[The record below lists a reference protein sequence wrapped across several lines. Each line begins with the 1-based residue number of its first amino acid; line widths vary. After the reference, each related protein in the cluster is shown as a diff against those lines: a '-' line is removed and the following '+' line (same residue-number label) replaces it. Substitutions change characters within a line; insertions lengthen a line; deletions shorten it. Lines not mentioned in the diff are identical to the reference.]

1 MSNIID
7 GAAIAAQIRAEIKV
21 EVDALKASGSP
32 IVPGLATVLVGEDS
46 ASHAYVKSK
55 HKACLELGFN
65 SFAYEL
71 PASTSQ
77 EEVLKLVK
85 ELGACVDV
93 HGILVQMPLP
103 KHISEDAVIQ
113 AIPIS
118 KDVDGFHPHNLGL
131 LGVKGKEA
139 PFEACTPQGC
149 IVLLER
155 SGITIAGKRAVILGR
170 STIVGLP
177 VSLMLLRRDATIT
190 VCHSRTP
197 DLASVTRE
205 ADILIAA
212 IGKANFVTADMV
224 KPGAVVIDVGINRIA
239 DPSKKSGSRLV
250 GDVDYA
256 AVSPLASAIT
266 PVPGGVGPMTI
277 AMLMKNTL
285 RGMHQRIKNGSTDG
299 EIPIR

>member
-1 MSNIID
+1 MTQLID
-7 GAAIAAQIRAEIKV
+7 GVAIAAQIRAEIKA
-21 EVDALKASGSP
+21 EVDALKAGGSSM
-32 IVPGLATVLVGEDS
+32 VPGLATVLVGDDP

-65 SFAYEL
+65 SFGYEL
-71 PASTSQ
+71 PAATPQ
-77 EEVLKLVK
+77 AALLTLVH
-85 ELGACVDV
+85 ELGARSDV

-103 KHISEDAVIQ
+103 KHISEDAVVQ
-113 AIPIS
+113 AIPIE

-131 LGVKGKEA
+131 LGVKGKEV

-155 SGITIAGKRAVILGR
+155 SGVQIAGKRAVVLGR

-177 VSLMLLRRDATIT
+177 VSLMLLRRDATVTI
-190 VCHSRTP
+190 CHSRTP
-197 DLASVTRE
+197 DLAAVTRE
-205 ADILIAA
+205 GDILIAA
-212 IGKANFVTADMV
+212 IGKPNFVTADMV

-239 DPSKKSGSRLV
+239 DAGKKSGSRLV
-250 GDVDYA
+250 GDVDFA
-256 AVSPLASAIT
+256 TVSPIASAIT

-285 RGMHQRIKNGSTDG
+285 RGMKQRTGQRING
-299 EIPIR
+299 